1 MNFRAIDQMPYRQKF
16 AERFII
22 SNFERMIAARNMRIY
37 EINTVARR
45 DNAPGR
51 IMLDIAD
58 AVTEAGDEA
67 YISARDYGMSRGLHT
82 VAHALRSRISDREG
96 LFSVSSTFRLCRDI
110 MQKRADIVHL
120 HNIHGHYINYPLL
133 FSFLRDYG
141 RPVIWTLHDCWAFT
155 GHCAYYTAREC
166 HNWEYGCRDCE
177 ATREYP
183 VSYGRSRASENYNLK
198 KSLFGTLPQLT
209 IVCVS
214 QWLAAEIHRSF
225 LSGHRIEVIPN
236 GIDTSIF
243 SPDATI
249 ETSSRFRIIAV
260 ASNWKRNKGLE
271 TLNKIKSRLADD
283 EEIAMISG
291 IRDPRLLAAEYASS
305 DVFINPS
312 LEETFGMTTVEA
324 MSCGLPVV
332 VNNNTAQVE
341 TVNDRVGRVMD
352 FRDIDG
358 VIGCIRDI
366 KHLGKPRFSASCRQ
380 HVLDNYRLQMMT
392 DSYLSLFRDVT
403 K

>member
-1 MNFRAIDQMPYRQKF
+1 MNFCAIGQMPYRQKF

-22 SNFERMIAARNMRIY
+22 SNFERMITARNMRIY

-51 IMLDIAD
+51 VMLDIAD
-58 AVTEAGDEA
+58 AVMEAGDEA

-82 VAHALRSRISDREG
+82 VTHALRSRISDREG

-110 MQKRADIVHL
+110 VQKRADIVHL

-155 GHCAYYTAREC
+155 GHCAYYTARGC
-166 HNWEYGCRDCE
+166 HNWEKECRDCG

-183 VSYGRSRASENYNLK
+183 VSYGRSRARENYNLK
-198 KSLFGTLPQLT
+198 KSLFGTLPRLT

-214 QWLAAEIHRSF
+214 RWLAAEAHRSF

-236 GIDTSIF
+236 GVDTSIF
-243 SPDATI
+243 TPEAVTKAKSG
-249 ETSSRFRIIAV
+249 FRIIAV
-260 ASNWKRNKGLE
+260 ASNWKRNKGLG
-271 TLNKIKSRLADD
+271 TLNALKCRLTYG
-283 EEIAMISG
+283 EELAIISG
-291 IRDPRLLAAEYASS
+291 IKDPRLLAAEYASS
-305 DVFINPS
+305 DLFINPS

-324 MSCGLPVV
+324 MSCGVPVI

-352 FRDIDG
+352 FKDIDG
-358 VIGCIRDI
+358 VMECIRDI
-366 KHLGKPRFSASCRQ
+366 KHLGKSRFSTSCRQ
-380 HVLDNYRLQMMT
+380 HVLDNYRLQNMT
-392 DSYLSLFRDVT
+392 DSYISLFNDVI

>member
-1 MNFRAIDQMPYRQKF
+1 MNFCAISQMPYRQKF

-22 SNFERMIAARNMRIY
+22 SNFERMITARNMRIY

-58 AVTEAGDEA
+58 AVMEAGDEA

-82 VAHALRSRISDREG
+82 VTHALRSRISDREG

-110 MQKRADIVHL
+110 VQKRADIVHL

-155 GHCAYYTAREC
+155 GHCAYYTARGC
-166 HNWEYGCRDCE
+166 YSWEKECRDCG

-183 VSYGRSRASENYNLK
+183 VAYVRSRARENYNLK
-198 KSLFGTLPQLT
+198 KSLFGTLPRLT

-214 QWLAAEIHRSF
+214 RWLAAEVRRSF

-236 GIDTSIF
+236 GVDTSIF
-243 SPDATI
+243 TPDAGQQSTG
-249 ETSSRFRIIAV
+249 FRIIAV

-271 TLNKIKSRLADD
+271 TIDKIKSRLMDD
-283 EEIAMISG
+283 EEIAIISG
-291 IRDPRLLAAEYASS
+291 INDPRLLAAEYASS
-305 DVFINPS
+305 DLFINPS

-324 MSCGLPVV
+324 MSCGVPAI

-341 TVNDRVGRVMD
+341 TVNDRVGRVMN

-358 VIGCIRDI
+358 IMGCIRDI
-366 KHLGKPRFSASCRQ
+366 KHLGKSCFSASCRQ
-380 HVLDNYRLQMMT
+380 HVLDNYRLQNMT
-392 DSYLSLFRDVT
+392 DSYISLFNDVI